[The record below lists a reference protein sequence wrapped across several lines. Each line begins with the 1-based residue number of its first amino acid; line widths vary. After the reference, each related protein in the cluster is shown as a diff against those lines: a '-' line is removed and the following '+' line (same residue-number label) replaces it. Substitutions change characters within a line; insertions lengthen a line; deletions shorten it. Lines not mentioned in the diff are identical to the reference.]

1 MGQADLEVLYFALG
15 LLSLVVI
22 FLVAMNLS

>member
-22 FLVAMNLS
+22 FLIAMNFA